1 MKYLAEEI
9 GAERDTPLRGYYH
22 ENWKREEAP
31 LLDELGA
38 VVDKRDDSNP
48 RTACWRCN
56 TRRRADEGERIG
68 SDIAN
73 WDGMSGVFVFLAKQK
88 RYEGRL
94 TAYEREL
101 LKALESGHRSVLPQ
115 S

>member
-9 GAERDTPLRGYYH
+9 SSEHNTPPQGYYH
-22 ENWKREEAP
+22 GNWKREEAP

-38 VVDKRDDSNP
+38 VVDKRNDTNP

-56 TRRRADEGERIG
+56 TRRTSNESARMG
-68 SDIAN
+68 SDVSN
-73 WDGMSGVFVFLAKQK
+73 WDGMSAVFVFLAKQK
-88 RYEGRL
+88 QHEGRL

-101 LKALESGHRSVLPQ
+101 LKALETTRRSVQPQ